1 MWMANYEPIN
11 LFGLIIQAVFI
22 ENFLLANFLG
32 MCTYLACSTK
42 LKTANG
48 LGIAVVF
55 VLTISG
61 ILNWVV
67 HKFVTAPGA
76 LSWLSTIG
84 VDATKVDLGFL
95 EFLLFISVIAGFV
108 QILEIV
114 IEKVSP
120 ALYLSLGLY
129 LPLIAVNC
137 AILGAC
143 LFAVTRDYPF
153 GPNMIYVLG
162 SGVGWWL
169 AIALI
174 AAIREK
180 LSTSNVVPALRGMGI
195 TFIMSGLMAMAF
207 QGFTGIKLATPTGT
221 APVSS
226 PQEILNE
233 EVAMRD
239 RNAELPTL
247 FDYNRQSIREENNQ
261 DRFSNPNAYRD
272 RPR

>member
-1 MWMANYEPIN
+1 MWMGAYDHVN

-48 LGIAVVF
+48 LGVAVVF
-55 VLTISG
+55 VLTVSG
-61 ILNWVV
+61 ILNWFV
-67 HKFVTAPGA
+67 HRFVTSPGG
-76 LSWLSTIG
+76 LSWLNVIG
-84 VDATKVDLGFL
+84 LNASNIDLGFL
-95 EFLLFISVIAGFV
+95 EFLLFISVIAGFT

-153 GPNMIYVLG
+153 WPNMIYVFG
-162 SGVGWWL
+162 SGLGWWL

-180 LSTSNVVPALRGMGI
+180 LAVSNVVPALRGMGI
-195 TFIMSGLMAMAF
+195 TFIMTGLMAMAF
-207 QGFTGIKLATPTGT
+207 QGFTGIKLAVPTGGGPEHT
-221 APVSS
+221 AALSS
-226 PQEILNE
+226 PASQSELDLPYQENQQYE
-233 EVAMRD
+233 EK
-239 RNAELPTL
+239 LK
-247 FDYNRQSIREENNQ
+247 
-261 DRFSNPNAYRD
+261 
-272 RPR
+272 

>member
-1 MWMANYEPIN
+1 MLTGNYEPIN
-11 LFGLIIQAVFI
+11 MFGLLIQAVLI

-48 LGIAVVF
+48 LGVAVVF
-55 VLTISG
+55 VLTVSG
-61 ILNWVV
+61 ILNWFV
-67 HKFVTAPGA
+67 HRFITAPGA
-76 LSWLSTIG
+76 LSWLSFVG
-84 VDATKVDLGFL
+84 LDAAKIDLGFL

-108 QILEIV
+108 QVLEIV
-114 IEKVSP
+114 IEKMAP

-153 GPNMIYVLG
+153 LPNIVYVFG
-162 SGVGWWL
+162 SALGWWL

-180 LSTSNVVPALRGMGI
+180 LATSNVIPALRGMGI
-195 TFIMSGLMAMAF
+195 TFIMTGLMAMAF
-207 QGFTGIKLATPTGT
+207 QGFTGIKLANPTGSV
-221 APVSS
+221 AVPS

-233 EVAMRD
+233 PVAMR
-239 RNAELPTL
+239 LPASTQ
-247 FDYNRQSIREENNQ
+247 NEARE
-261 DRFSNPNAYRD
+261 
-272 RPR
+272 

>member
-1 MWMANYEPIN
+1 MWMGPFEPIN
-11 LFGLIIQAVFI
+11 VFGLLIQSVLI

-48 LGIAVVF
+48 LGLAVVF

-61 ILNWVV
+61 ILNWCI
-67 HKFVTAPGA
+67 HKFVTGGGA
-76 LSWLSTIG
+76 LNWLSTFGLNASDI
-84 VDATKVDLGFL
+84 DLGFL
-95 EFLLFISVIAGFV
+95 EFLIFISIIAGFV
-108 QILEIV
+108 QILEIAV
-114 IEKVSP
+114 EKLAP

-153 GPNMIYVLG
+153 WPNMVYVFG
-162 SGVGWWL
+162 SGFGWWV

-180 LSTSNVVPALRGMGI
+180 LAVSNVIPPLKGMGI
-195 TFIMSGLMAMAF
+195 TFMMTGLMAMAF
-207 QGFTGIKLATPTGT
+207 QGFTGIKLATPNGIIEPTPT
-221 APVSS
+221 PAVVAEM
-226 PQEILNE
+226 PQI
-233 EVAMRD
+233 
-239 RNAELPTL
+239 PSKT
-247 FDYNRQSIREENNQ
+247 
-261 DRFSNPNAYRD
+261 
-272 RPR
+272 

>member
-1 MWMANYEPIN
+1 MWTGAYEPLN
-11 LFGLIIQAVFI
+11 MFGLLIQAVFI

-48 LGIAVVF
+48 LGVAVVF
-55 VLTISG
+55 VLTVSG
-61 ILNWVV
+61 ILNWCV
-67 HKFVTAPGA
+67 HRFVTAPGA
-76 LSWLSTIG
+76 FSWLSAFGI
-84 VDATKVDLGFL
+84 DASKIDLGFL

-114 IEKVSP
+114 IEKMAP

-153 GPNMIYVLG
+153 LPNMVYVFG
-162 SGVGWWL
+162 SGAGWWL

-180 LSTSNVVPALRGMGI
+180 LATSDVIPALRGMGI
-195 TFIMSGLMAMAF
+195 TFIMTGLMAMAF
-207 QGFTGIKLATPTGT
+207 QGFTGIKLANPTGEAE
-221 APVSS
+221 APPSQRQITENVSVE
-226 PQEILNE
+226 P
-233 EVAMRD
+233 
-239 RNAELPTL
+239 
-247 FDYNRQSIREENNQ
+247 
-261 DRFSNPNAYRD
+261 
-272 RPR
+272 

>member
-1 MWMANYEPIN
+1 MWTGAYEPLNI
-11 LFGLIIQAVFI
+11 FGLLIQAVFI

-61 ILNWVV
+61 ILNWCV
-67 HKFVTAPGA
+67 HRFITAPGA
-76 LSWLSTIG
+76 LNWLSVIG
-84 VDATKVDLGFL
+84 IDASKVDLGFL

-114 IEKVSP
+114 IEKLLP

-153 GPNMIYVLG
+153 WPNMVYIFG
-162 SGVGWWL
+162 SGAGWWL

-195 TFIMSGLMAMAF
+195 TFIMTGLMAMAF

-221 APVSS
+221 HEVSTR
-226 PQEILNE
+226 EMLNE
-233 EVAMRD
+233 PVANIKD
-239 RNAELPTL
+239 RSSSEKTG
-247 FDYNRQSIREENNQ
+247 
-261 DRFSNPNAYRD
+261 
-272 RPR
+272 

>member
-1 MWMANYEPIN
+1 MDHWMGNYEAVN
-11 LFGLIIQAVFI
+11 LFGLLIQAIFI

-42 LKTANG
+42 LKVANG
-48 LGIAVVF
+48 LGVAVVF

-61 ILNWVV
+61 LLNWFV
-67 HKFVTAPGA
+67 HRFVTGDGA
-76 LSWLSTIG
+76 LSWLSAVGI
-84 VDATKVDLGFL
+84 DAANIDLNFL
-95 EFLLFISVIAGFV
+95 EFLIFISVIAGFV

-114 IEKVSP
+114 IERFSP

-153 GPNMIYVLG
+153 WPNLVYIFG

-180 LSTSNVVPALRGMGI
+180 LAISNVVPALRGMGI
-195 TFIMSGLMAMAF
+195 TFMMTGLMALCF
-207 QGFTGIKLATPTGT
+207 QGFTGIKLALPTGASDT
-221 APVSS
+221 M
-226 PQEILNE
+226 PQVLQTDTPA
-233 EVAMRD
+233 VPPAGV
-239 RNAELPTL
+239 
-247 FDYNRQSIREENNQ
+247 Y
-261 DRFSNPNAYRD
+261 
-272 RPR
+272 

>member
-11 LFGLIIQAVFI
+11 LLGLLLQAVFI

-48 LGIAVVF
+48 LGLAVVF
-55 VLTISG
+55 VLVVSG
-61 ILNWVV
+61 ILNWGV
-67 HKFVTAPGA
+67 HKFITAPGA
-76 LSWLSTIG
+76 LQWLSTFG
-84 VDATKVDLGFL
+84 VDAKHVDLSFL
-95 EFLLFISVIAGFV
+95 EFLIFISVIAGFV

-114 IEKVSP
+114 IEKLAP
-120 ALYLSLGLY
+120 GLYMSLGLY

-153 GPNMIYVLG
+153 FPNLVYVFG
-162 SGVGWWL
+162 SALGWWL

-180 LSTSNVVPALRGMGI
+180 LATANVIPPLKGMGI
-195 TFIMSGLMAMAF
+195 TFIMTGLMAMAF
-207 QGFTGIKLATPTGT
+207 QGFTGIKLANPSGPASAISVPIE
-221 APVSS
+221 APES
-226 PQEILNE
+226 
-233 EVAMRD
+233 
-239 RNAELPTL
+239 
-247 FDYNRQSIREENNQ
+247 QSQLTDPSEK
-261 DRFSNPNAYRD
+261 
-272 RPR
+272 